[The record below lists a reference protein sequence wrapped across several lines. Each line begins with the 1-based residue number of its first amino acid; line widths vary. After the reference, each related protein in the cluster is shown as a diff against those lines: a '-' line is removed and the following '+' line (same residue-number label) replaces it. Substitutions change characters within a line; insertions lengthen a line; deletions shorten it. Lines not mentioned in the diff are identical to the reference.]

1 MTVNLENTREIAIV
15 GAGSW
20 ATAIVKILLENP
32 SVEKIHWWMRKKE
45 VVEFFNNFGHNPN
58 YLSSVLFDKSR
69 IVAYDKVEECI
80 NACSFVILATPSAF
94 LHQSISHIP
103 ASTWRGKT
111 VVTAIKGLVPE
122 FTQIVSD
129 YMHAQCAIPMSHIA
143 CISGPCHAEE
153 VARERLSYLT
163 MASESAEL
171 TNNLAALFDCRFI
184 NTSTSTDIQ
193 GIEYAAILKNIYA
206 IAAGV
211 SNGLGYGDNFRAV
224 LISYSIREM
233 ENFLK
238 QMGLPSDKVNQSAY
252 LGDLLVTAYSQFSR
266 NRNFGNMLGRGYSVK
281 SAQMEMNMV
290 AEGYYSTNQIYI
302 LNEKIGAK
310 MPILDCM
317 YSIIY
322 QNQSPNKAFKILEE
336 QIF

>member
-1 MTVNLENTREIAIV
+1 MIQKLKHTREIAVV

-32 SVEKIHWWMRKKE
+32 EVGKIHWWMRKKE

-58 YLSSVLFDKSR
+58 YLSSVLFDKQK
-69 IVAYDKVEECI
+69 IKAYENIEDCL

-94 LHQSISHIP
+94 LHQSICQIP
-103 ASTWRGKT
+103 TSTWQGKK
-111 VVTAIKGLVPE
+111 VVTAIKGIIPE

-129 YMHAQCAIPMSHIA
+129 YMHSQYSIPMSNIA

-163 MASESAEL
+163 MASDSKEL
-171 TNNLAALFDCRFI
+171 AKDLATLFECRYI
-184 NTSTSTDIQ
+184 NTSISTDIQ

-206 IAAGV
+206 IAAGI

-233 ENFLK
+233 ENFLEH
-238 QMGLPSDKVNQSAY
+238 MGLPSDRVNHSAY

-302 LNEKIGAK
+302 LNQKVNAT
-310 MPILDCM
+310 MPILDCI

-322 QNQSPNKAFKILEE
+322 HDLSPNIAFNLLEKE
-336 QIF
+336 IF